1 MPKKML
7 FAAAGAALLLTA
19 SLAWNAEATTLGP
32 LQTAVKDYS
41 PIEPAACWCGPL
53 RCRCGYWRRY
63 YWGPYHH
70 RHCWWRHGVR
80 YCRW

>member
-19 SLAWNAEATTLGP
+19 SFAWHAEATTLGP

-41 PIEPAACWCGPL
+41 PIEPAAAKSIFLGMISSSNSRGERML
-53 RCRCGYWRRY
+53 
-63 YWGPYHH
+63 
-70 RHCWWRHGVR
+70 
-80 YCRW
+80 